1 MLDFLKPKRR
11 RRRKPVDPATR
22 IGREVGK
29 AAGAAAGGLIAS
41 IFKSILKK

>member
-1 MLDFLKPKRR
+1 MLDFLKPRR

-29 AAGAAAGGLIAS
+29 VAGAAATGLLMKLL
-41 IFKSILKK
+41 KSVLKK